1 MTGKDWA
8 QVLKYLPFKTSPDA
22 LWLRENLRRIPSR
35 PRKVQPISFVRA
47 AIRSTSFPSTL
58 SVRTD
63 PPVLIA
69 AFLFCDQRKTEKAS
83 NAFAVCTGQL
93 CPMAS
98 GAGNSTVPLQ
108 PKSQS
113 AVAIMLRAA
122 ETSEDV
128 KEVSVC

>member
-1 MTGKDWA
+1 M
-8 QVLKYLPFKTSPDA
+8 
-22 LWLRENLRRIPSR
+22 
-35 PRKVQPISFVRA
+35 
-47 AIRSTSFPSTL
+47 
-58 SVRTD
+58 RTD

-69 AFLFCDQRKTEKAS
+69 TFLFCDQRKTEKAS
-83 NAFAVCTGQL
+83 NAFVVCTGQL

-113 AVAIMLRAA
+113 DVDIILRGV

-128 KEVSVC
+128 KEVSIC